1 MRERLSRWIAFL
13 TAAVTV
19 LLALAF
25 AWIQNP
31 PPAAVEAPPAVPA
44 AALPSER
51 PAIVEAGRA
60 AYEEQGCGM
69 CHSVAGVGNPRYP
82 LDGVGARM
90 KPEEIRK
97 WIAGARELESRL
109 PAGAFRVKQ
118 GYQAL
123 PREELAALV
132 AYMQSLRR

>member
-1 MRERLSRWIAFL
+1 MRERLSRWIACL
-13 TAAVTV
+13 TAGVTV
-19 LLALAF
+19 LLAVAF

-31 PPAAVEAPPAVPA
+31 PPAAVEAPSAVPA
-44 AALPSER
+44 AALPSGR
-51 PAIVEAGRA
+51 TAIVEAGRA

-69 CHSVAGVGNPRYP
+69 CHSIAGVGNPRYP

-97 WIAGARELESRL
+97 WIAGARDLEGRL
-109 PAGAFRVKQ
+109 PAGTFRIKQ

-123 PREELAALV
+123 PKEEMDALV